1 MGFSEFLDIKCFYM
15 QIRTVLASVA
25 SVKCHAFNKL
35 VPNLSQ
41 QKLPS
46 HVVST
51 SVTSANR
58 LRLTTHAIQNC
69 KFDKVD
75 SFPAMTV
82 SHYPLEFFFFSFSSK
97 TTEQANGTAIRE
109 LLKQEPN
116 SPG

>member
-1 MGFSEFLDIKCFYM
+1 MFLHAD
-15 QIRTVLASVA
+15 TDSASVN
-25 SVKCHAFNKL
+25 CHAYNKL

-46 HVVST
+46 LVVSL
-51 SVTSANR
+51 SVTAANSQVNNR
-58 LRLTTHAIQNC
+58 KLTNC

-82 SHYPLEFFFFSFSSK
+82 SHCPLEFFFFSFSSK
-97 TTEQANGTAIRE
+97 TTERANGTAIRV